1 MLLKSFRNWMLPDTE
16 EEELEVLYGTGFE
29 KQALYNKTSTITL
42 RKLLDETKD
51 YIDR

>member
-1 MLLKSFRNWMLPDTE
+1 MLPETE
-16 EEELEVLYGTGFE
+16 EEELEYLTQTGFGDSVHQQE
-29 KQALYNKTSTITL
+29 TSTITL